1 MASLTDR
8 QKARE
13 RLSHAFESI
22 LDKMVPADEGVPLPG
37 GRQFVEWED
46 LADEVDRTLV
56 PMFLEE
62 RAALDAAAQVDS
74 GGRCP
79 FCHSD
84 RVYLSKAARP
94 VEVQTPHGVVVLT
107 KQSCRCRQ
115 CDRSFSPSGAG
126 LGSADGG
133 QSVSQGGGADRS

>member
-1 MASLTDR
+1 MEDAMPALTGR
-8 QKARE
+8 QKARG

-22 LDKMVPADEGVPLPG
+22 LDKMVPTDESVPLPG

-46 LADEVDRTLV
+46 LADEVNRTLV

-62 RAALDAAAQVDS
+62 RAALDAAAHADC

-79 FCHSD
+79 HCHSE
-84 RVYLSKAARP
+84 RVYLSKETRP
-94 VEVQTPHGVVVLT
+94 VEVRTPHGIVVLT

-115 CDRSFSPSGAG
+115 C
-126 LGSADGG
+126 
-133 QSVSQGGGADRS
+133 